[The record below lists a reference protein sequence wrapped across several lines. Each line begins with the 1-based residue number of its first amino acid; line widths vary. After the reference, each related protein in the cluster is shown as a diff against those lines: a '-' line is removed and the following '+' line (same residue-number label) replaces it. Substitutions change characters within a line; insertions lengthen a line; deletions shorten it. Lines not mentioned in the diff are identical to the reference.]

1 MTPAASAAEFARHA
15 WDFRDAAV
23 GAEHLLGERLEYES
37 HASLP
42 VACLFGV
49 SIELALRTFILATNP
64 ASTSAAS
71 TQNSHDLQALYDA
84 AIESGLARLLRT
96 DGFDPKL
103 LGVLGALCSTPTA
116 QYAEL
121 RENEIFPFDTIKDL
135 CEKLLEIAC
144 ATAGYERMAYE

>member
-23 GAEHLLGERLEYES
+23 GAEHLLGERLEYQS

-49 SIELALRTFILATNP
+49 SIELALRAYILATNP
-64 ASTSAAS
+64 AWRSAAS
-71 TQNSHDLQALYDA
+71 TQNSHDLRALYDA
-84 AIESGLARLLRT
+84 AIESGAAAQNRWFRTEVAQLAWGT
-96 DGFDPKL
+96 
-103 LGVLGALCSTPTA
+103 ALDADHAVCGTTA
-116 QYAEL
+116 
-121 RENEIFPFDTIKDL
+121 RRNFPFNTIKDL